1 MPPIRIPGA
10 TTAPALD
17 GYLAVPPVG
26 EGPWPGVVVV
36 HEIFGLTDDARQ
48 QADRLAAAG
57 YLAVVPDLYTAG
69 GALKCV
75 RATIASVMRA
85 EGPACGDLE
94 AARTWLAGR
103 PDCTGRVGV
112 IGFCMGGGFALLT
125 APRGFDVSAP
135 NYSPLPADLDD
146 ALAGSCPVVASFG
159 GRDRSLPGAA
169 DKVEAAL
176 TRLGVPHD
184 VHEYPAAGHSFMN
197 RHNGGPLVPLAR
209 VAGVGYHHP
218 SAEDAW
224 GRILRFFDAHLRG

>member
-1 MPPIRIPGA
+1 MGETVEFPSNGH
-10 TTAPALD
+10 TCS
-17 GYLAVPPVG
+17 GYLATPRRG
-26 EGPWPGVVVV
+26 RGPGVVVIQ
-36 HEIFGLTDDARQ
+36 EYWGLVPHIRNVC
-48 QADRLAAAG
+48 DRFAEDGFVALA
-57 YLAVVPDLYTAG
+57 PDLYSWG
-69 GALKCV
+69 GK
-75 RATIASVMRA
+75 M
-85 EGPACGDLE
+85 ACLRSTFRDL
-94 AARTWLAGR
+94 RAGR
-103 PDCTGRVGV
+103 GRAFEDIGAAQGWMSGTDDCTGKVGI

-184 VHEYPAAGHSFMN
+184 VREYPAAGHSFMN
-197 RHNGGPLVPLAR
+197 RHNAGPLVPLAR

-224 GRILRFFDAHLRG
+224 GRILRFFETHLRG